1 MKPWTSD
8 SSNART
14 WRLMSTITA
23 VVLVALLVW
32 GLRPFAMVPAGHR
45 GVLTTWGKPAERVF
59 EEGLHLIV
67 PLAQRM
73 HLMDVRMQRSEGQGE
88 AASRDLQAVTVR
100 VIASY
105 HLDPKAAIQV
115 FRDIA
120 PNLAEVQVR
129 VVDPARPEA
138 FKAIMA
144 RYTAE
149 ELITRRTEVS
159 AQISAL
165 LGEKLRRHGLVLDE
179 FSIVNFAFSPTFT
192 AAIEAKV
199 NAEQE
204 KLKAERDLQRI
215 QVEAEQRVA
224 SARAEAE
231 GLRLQRQ
238 EVTPLLLELRRVEN
252 ERQAIAKWNGQLPT
266 TSVGAGAQPFIQLP
280 VNR

>member
-1 MKPWTSD
+1 MNTFNSRPPRRGLL
-8 SSNART
+8 A
-14 WRLMSTITA
+14 L
-23 VVLVALLVW
+23 VLLLIVALLAW
-32 GLRPFAMVPAGHR
+32 YLRPFAIVPAGHR
-45 GVLTTWGKPAERVF
+45 GVLTTYGKPSEQVF
-59 EEGLHLIV
+59 DEGLHLIL

-88 AASRDLQAVTVR
+88 AASRDLQSVNVR
-100 VIASY
+100 VIVSY
-105 HLDPKAAIQV
+105 HLDPKAASHV

-120 PNLAEVQVR
+120 PDLTAVHTR
-129 VVDPARPEA
+129 VVEPARPEA

-215 QVEAEQRVA
+215 QVEAEQRIA

-252 ERQAIAKWNGQLPT
+252 ERQAIAKWNGQLPS
-266 TSVGAGAQPFIQLP
+266 TSVGSGTQPFIQLP